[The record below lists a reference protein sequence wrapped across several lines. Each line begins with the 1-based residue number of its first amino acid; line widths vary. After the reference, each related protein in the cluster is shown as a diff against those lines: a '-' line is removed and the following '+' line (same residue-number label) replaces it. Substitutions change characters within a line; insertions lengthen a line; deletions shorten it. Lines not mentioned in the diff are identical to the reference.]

1 MTPRRTSPTAHSD
14 LTWSLPDLRR
24 WLASSARYRW
34 LRALRLVLSRDLTN
48 FGDLR

>member
-1 MTPRRTSPTAHSD
+1 MTPRRTARPTHSD
-14 LTWSLPDLRR
+14 LTWSLADLRR

-34 LRALRLVLSRDLTN
+34 LRAVRLALARDLTN